1 MTVSTDCWYPPGTCP
16 RSTQALSR
24 LLADAGLRQRLGAAG
39 RTLIREAFSPDTMV
53 AGNLA
58 VYRELVPA

>member
-1 MTVSTDCWYPPGTCP
+1 L
-16 RSTQALSR
+16 TQALSR
-24 LLADAGLRQRLGAAG
+24 LLADAGLRQRLGAGG

-58 VYRELVPA
+58 VYSELVPA